1 MNIMKSFDYMGNG
14 TVVDVLATSESTNG
28 AFAMCVF
35 RVPPAGGPPPH
46 RRTREDEVF
55 TVLDNTF
62 EIFDGHG
69 WSAMPLGRSVAGLRG
84 HVHAFR
90 NSGQAPGSILSI
102 TTGSG
107 HDHFLEEASVLR
119 LPQDR
124 SALNDIAHRYGIT
137 PFASTDQGD
146 DDAGLLRTRPT
157 PVKSFRVLGEPVD
170 ILVSRKQTKGSFTVL
185 TQTSPPQGGA
195 PPHRHRFE
203 DEVFIVVQGEYEVL
217 NDGTWIKLAH
227 GEVAHVLRGG
237 VHTFRN
243 CGDTEGKLLAVV
255 IPGSGAT
262 DGIEQFLE
270 DLSELTMPED
280 RERVAATNK
289 RYGMEVFPEVAPD
302 GPRAASASA
311 LLPGGNW

>member
-46 RRTREDEVF
+46 RHTWEDEIF
-55 TVLDNTF
+55 IVLDGTF
-62 EIFDGHG
+62 EIFDGNK
-69 WSAMPLGRSVAGLRG
+69 WTAMPNARPVAGLRCG
-84 HVHAFR
+84 VHAFR
-90 NSGQAPGSILSI
+90 NSGQMSGSILSI

-124 SALNDIAHRYGIT
+124 AALDEIARRYGIV
-137 PFASTDQGD
+137 PCARTDQGD
-146 DDAGLLRTRPT
+146 DGAGLLGTDPT

-195 PPHRHRFE
+195 PPHRHRYE
-203 DEVFIVVQGEYEVL
+203 DEVFIVIHGEYEIL
-217 NDGTWIKLAH
+217 NDGTWTKLPY
-227 GEVAHVLRGG
+227 GDVAHVLCGG

-243 CGDTEGKLLAVV
+243 CGDTAGKLLAVV

-270 DLSELTMPED
+270 DLSELAMPDD
-280 RERVAATNK
+280 RERVAATSE
-289 RYGMEVFPEVAPD
+289 RYRIEVFHEVAAD
-302 GPRAASASA
+302 NRRAASASA
-311 LLPGGNW
+311 PLLGDN